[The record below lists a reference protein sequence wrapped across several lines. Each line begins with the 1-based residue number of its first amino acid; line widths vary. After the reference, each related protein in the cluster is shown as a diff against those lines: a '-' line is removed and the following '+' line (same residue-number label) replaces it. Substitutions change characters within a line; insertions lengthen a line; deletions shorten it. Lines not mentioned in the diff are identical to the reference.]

1 MNADDILAV
10 ANAQQQ
16 PALQTDDTDMDS
28 DLWPEIRRIIE
39 TRMSSQP
46 RDLQREIGPSELG
59 TSCVHCLAA
68 KLAGWPERRQPA
80 WLPFIGTCVH
90 ARFEQWFKDVEE
102 LVEVPDMDGLALQ
115 RRFTPE
121 MRVTVGHLQG
131 LHAGYDVQGSIDLYD
146 RKTGSTIDW
155 KIVGNTT
162 LTKVKAHGP
171 SQQYRVQASLYG
183 IGLGSIDLYDR
194 KTGST
199 IDWKIV
205 GNTTLTKV
213 KAHGPSQQYR
223 VQASLYGIGLEN
235 RGEAVRYSRI
245 YFLPKT
251 KTSLA
256 DALPWQTQF
265 DPKPGRWALA
275 RAQLLVN
282 LMDCIEQAEGI
293 DVRDSWIHSL
303 PAAGPDGCFQCRS
316 AVWPDQGMPE
326 GFDDKEWTPIP
337 DKWARLASVIE
348 PEYQE
353 NQPK

>member
-1 MNADDILAV
+1 MSSSSDADAIIAV

-68 KLAGWPERRQPA
+68 KLAGWPERRRPA

-102 LVEVPDMDGLALQ
+102 LVEVPDMDGLALR

-183 IGLGSIDLYDR
+183 IGL
-194 KTGST
+194 
-199 IDWKIV
+199 
-205 GNTTLTKV
+205 
-213 KAHGPSQQYR
+213 
-223 VQASLYGIGLEN
+223 EN
-235 RGEAVRYSRI
+235 RGETVRCSRI
-245 YFLPKT
+245 YFLPRNKAG
-251 KTSLA
+251 LN
-256 DALPWQTQF
+256 DALPWQAGF
-265 DPKPGRWALA
+265 DPKPGLWALA

-282 LMDCIEQAEGI
+282 LMDCIEQAEGV
-293 DVRDSWIHSL
+293 DVRDSWIKQL
-303 PAAGPDGCFQCRS
+303 PAAGSDGCFQCKGR
-316 AVWPDQGMPE
+316 VWPDMGQLPE
-326 GFDDKEWTPIP
+326 FDERPWPDVPDRWLRLIP
-337 DKWARLASVIE
+337 LID
-348 PEYQE
+348 PEYPGTVTE
-353 NQPK
+353 TTETTTETTTERKR

>member
-10 ANAQQQ
+10 ANAQR
-16 PALQTDDTDMDS
+16 QTTQEPQTSDTDRDS

-68 KLAGWPERRQPA
+68 KLAGWPERRRPA

-102 LVEVPDMDGLALQ
+102 LVEVPDMDGLALR

-131 LHAGYDVQGSIDLYD
+131 LHAGYDVQ
-146 RKTGSTIDW
+146 
-155 KIVGNTT
+155 
-162 LTKVKAHGP
+162 
-171 SQQYRVQASLYG
+171 
-183 IGLGSIDLYDR
+183 GSIDLYDR

-275 RAQLLVN
+275 RAQLIVN

>member
-16 PALQTDDTDMDS
+16 PALQTDDTDMDA

-102 LVEVPDMDGLALQ
+102 LVEVPDMDGLALR

-131 LHAGYDVQGSIDLYD
+131 LHAGYDVQ
-146 RKTGSTIDW
+146 
-155 KIVGNTT
+155 
-162 LTKVKAHGP
+162 
-171 SQQYRVQASLYG
+171 
-183 IGLGSIDLYDR
+183 GSIDLYDR

-275 RAQLLVN
+275 RAQLIVN

>member
-183 IGLGSIDLYDR
+183 IGL
-194 KTGST
+194 
-199 IDWKIV
+199 
-205 GNTTLTKV
+205 
-213 KAHGPSQQYR
+213 
-223 VQASLYGIGLEN
+223 EN

>member
-1 MNADDILAV
+1 
-10 ANAQQQ
+10 
-16 PALQTDDTDMDS
+16 
-28 DLWPEIRRIIE
+28 
-39 TRMSSQP
+39 MSSQP

-68 KLAGWPERRQPA
+68 KLAGWPERRRPA

-90 ARFEQWFKDVEE
+90 ARFEQWFKESEE
-102 LVEVPDMDGLALQ
+102 TVFTGPAPEDER
-115 RRFTPE
+115 RRFVPE
-121 MRVTVGHLQG
+121 MRVTVGHLQA
-131 LHAGYDVQGSIDLYD
+131 LHAGYDV
-146 RKTGSTIDW
+146 K
-155 KIVGNTT
+155 
-162 LTKVKAHGP
+162 
-171 SQQYRVQASLYG
+171 
-183 IGLGSIDLYDR
+183 GSIDLYDR

-256 DALPWQTQF
+256 DTLPWQTQF

-282 LMDCIEQAEGI
+282 LMDCIEQAEGAE
-293 DVRDSWIHSL
+293 VRDAWIHNL

-326 GFDDKEWTPIP
+326 GFDDKEWPAIP

-353 NQPK
+353 NQPKQ

>member
-1 MNADDILAV
+1 MSSSSDADAIIAV

-16 PALQTDDTDMDS
+16 PTPEPQTGDDSVDS

-68 KLAGWPERRQPA
+68 KLAGWPERRRPA

-102 LVEVPDMDGLALQ
+102 LVEVPDMDGLALL

-183 IGLGSIDLYDR
+183 IGL
-194 KTGST
+194 
-199 IDWKIV
+199 
-205 GNTTLTKV
+205 
-213 KAHGPSQQYR
+213 
-223 VQASLYGIGLEN
+223 EN
-235 RGEAVRYSRI
+235 RGETVRCSRI
-245 YFLPKT
+245 YFLPRNKAG
-251 KTSLA
+251 LN
-256 DALPWQTQF
+256 DALPWQAGF
-265 DPKPGRWALA
+265 DPKPGLWALA

-282 LMDCIEQAEGI
+282 LMDCIEQAEGV
-293 DVRDSWIHSL
+293 DVRDSWIKQL
-303 PAAGPDGCFQCRS
+303 PSAGSDGCFQCKGR
-316 AVWPDQGMPE
+316 VWPDMGQLPE
-326 GFDDKEWTPIP
+326 FDERPWPDVP
-337 DKWARLASVIE
+337 DKWLRLIPLIE
-348 PEYQE
+348 SEYPGATTE
-353 NQPK
+353 TTTETTTERKR

>member
-1 MNADDILAV
+1 MSSSSDADAIIAV

-16 PALQTDDTDMDS
+16 PALQTDDDSTDA

-68 KLAGWPERRQPA
+68 KLAGWPERRRPA

-90 ARFEQWFKDVEE
+90 ARFEQWFQESKETVSTGPAPEDER
-102 LVEVPDMDGLALQ
+102 
-115 RRFTPE
+115 RRFVPE

-131 LHAGYDVQGSIDLYD
+131 LHAGYDVRGSIDLYD

-183 IGLGSIDLYDR
+183 IGL
-194 KTGST
+194 K
-199 IDWKIV
+199 
-205 GNTTLTKV
+205 
-213 KAHGPSQQYR
+213 
-223 VQASLYGIGLEN
+223 N

-245 YFLPKT
+245 YFLPRNKAG
-251 KTSLA
+251 LN
-256 DALPWQTQF
+256 DALPWQAGF
-265 DPKPGRWALA
+265 DPKPGLWALA

-282 LMDCIEQAEGI
+282 LMDCIEQAEGPE
-293 DVRDSWIHSL
+293 VRDSWIKQL
-303 PAAGPDGCFQCRS
+303 PSAGSDGCFQCKGR
-316 AVWPDQGMPE
+316 VWPDVGQLPE
-326 GFDDKEWTPIP
+326 FDERPWPDVPDRWLRLIP
-337 DKWARLASVIE
+337 LID
-348 PEYQE
+348 PEYPE
-353 NQPK
+353 P

>member
-1 MNADDILAV
+1 MSSSSDADAIIAV

-16 PALQTDDTDMDS
+16 PALQTDDTDMDA

-68 KLAGWPERRQPA
+68 KLAGWPERRRPA

-90 ARFEQWFKDVEE
+90 ARFEQWFGEAEE
-102 LVEVPDMDGLALQ
+102 TVFTGPAPEDER
-115 RRFTPE
+115 RRFVPE

-131 LHAGYDVQGSIDLYD
+131 LHAGYDVKGSIDLYD

-183 IGLGSIDLYDR
+183 IGL
-194 KTGST
+194 K
-199 IDWKIV
+199 
-205 GNTTLTKV
+205 
-213 KAHGPSQQYR
+213 
-223 VQASLYGIGLEN
+223 N
-235 RGEAVRYSRI
+235 RGESVRYSRI

-251 KTSLA
+251 KASLA
-256 DALPWQTQF
+256 DALPWQTRF

-353 NQPK
+353 NQPKQ

>member
-10 ANAQQQ
+10 ADAQRQTTPDQQ
-16 PALQTDDTDMDS
+16 TGDDSVDA

-68 KLAGWPERRQPA
+68 KLAGWPERRRPA

-90 ARFEQWFKDVEE
+90 ARFEQWFKESEE
-102 LVEVPDMDGLALQ
+102 TVFTGPAPEDER
-115 RRFTPE
+115 RRFVPE

-131 LHAGYDVQGSIDLYD
+131 LHAGYDV
-146 RKTGSTIDW
+146 K
-155 KIVGNTT
+155 
-162 LTKVKAHGP
+162 
-171 SQQYRVQASLYG
+171 
-183 IGLGSIDLYDR
+183 GSIDLYDR

-256 DALPWQTQF
+256 DTLPWQTQF

-282 LMDCIEQAEGI
+282 LMDCIEQAEGAE
-293 DVRDSWIHSL
+293 VRDAWIHNL

-326 GFDDKEWTPIP
+326 GFDDKEWPAIP

-353 NQPK
+353 NQPKQ

>member
-1 MNADDILAV
+1 MNTDDILAV
-10 ANAQQQ
+10 ANAQR
-16 PALQTDDTDMDS
+16 QTTQEPQTSDTDRDS

-68 KLAGWPERRQPA
+68 KLAGWPERRRPA

-90 ARFEQWFKDVEE
+90 ARFEQWFQESEE
-102 LVEVPDMDGLALQ
+102 TVFTGPAPEDER
-115 RRFTPE
+115 RRFVPE

-183 IGLGSIDLYDR
+183 IGL
-194 KTGST
+194 K
-199 IDWKIV
+199 
-205 GNTTLTKV
+205 
-213 KAHGPSQQYR
+213 
-223 VQASLYGIGLEN
+223 N
-235 RGEAVRYSRI
+235 RGEAVRCSRI
-245 YFLPKT
+245 YFLPRNKAG
-251 KTSLA
+251 LN
-256 DALPWQTQF
+256 DALPWQAGF
-265 DPKPGRWALA
+265 DPKPGLWALA

-282 LMDCIEQAEGI
+282 LMDCIEQAEGPE
-293 DVRDSWIHSL
+293 VRDSWIKQL
-303 PAAGPDGCFQCRS
+303 PAAGPDGCFQCKGR
-316 AVWPDQGMPE
+316 VWPDMGQLPE
-326 GFDDKEWTPIP
+326 FDERPWPDVPDRWLRLIP
-337 DKWARLASVIE
+337 LID
-348 PEYQE
+348 PEYPGTVTE
-353 NQPK
+353 TTETTTERKR

>member
-102 LVEVPDMDGLALQ
+102 LVEVPDMDGLALR

-183 IGLGSIDLYDR
+183 IGL
-194 KTGST
+194 
-199 IDWKIV
+199 
-205 GNTTLTKV
+205 
-213 KAHGPSQQYR
+213 
-223 VQASLYGIGLEN
+223 EN

-245 YFLPKT
+245 YFLPRNKAG
-251 KTSLA
+251 LN
-256 DALPWQTQF
+256 DALPWQTEF
-265 DPKPGRWALA
+265 DPKPGQWALA

-282 LMDCIEQAEGI
+282 LMDCIEQAEGPE
-293 DVRDSWIHSL
+293 VRDSWIKQL
-303 PAAGPDGCFQCRS
+303 PAAGSDGCFQCKGR
-316 AVWPDQGMPE
+316 VWPDMGQLPE
-326 GFDDKEWTPIP
+326 FDERPWPDVPDRWLRLIP
-337 DKWARLASVIE
+337 LID
-348 PEYQE
+348 PEYPE
-353 NQPK
+353 P

>member
-10 ANAQQQ
+10 ANAQRQTTPDQQ
-16 PALQTDDTDMDS
+16 TGDDSVDA

-68 KLAGWPERRQPA
+68 KLAGWPERRRPA

-90 ARFEQWFKDVEE
+90 ARFEQWFKESEE
-102 LVEVPDMDGLALQ
+102 TVFTGPAPEDER
-115 RRFTPE
+115 RRFVPE

-131 LHAGYDVQGSIDLYD
+131 LHAGYDV
-146 RKTGSTIDW
+146 K
-155 KIVGNTT
+155 
-162 LTKVKAHGP
+162 
-171 SQQYRVQASLYG
+171 
-183 IGLGSIDLYDR
+183 GSIDLYDR

-256 DALPWQTQF
+256 DTLPWQTQF

-282 LMDCIEQAEGI
+282 LMDCIEQAEGAE
-293 DVRDSWIHSL
+293 VRDAWIHNL

-326 GFDDKEWTPIP
+326 GLDWLQCIRQSDEGRMT
-337 DKWARLASVIE
+337 
-348 PEYQE
+348 
-353 NQPK
+353 

>member
-1 MNADDILAV
+1 MSSSSDADAIIAV
-10 ANAQQQ
+10 ANAQR
-16 PALQTDDTDMDS
+16 QTTPTPQAGDDSVDS

-68 KLAGWPERRQPA
+68 KLAGWPERRRPA

-90 ARFEQWFKDVEE
+90 ARFEQWFQESEE
-102 LVEVPDMDGLALQ
+102 TVFTGPAPEDER
-115 RRFTPE
+115 RRFVPE

-131 LHAGYDVQGSIDLYD
+131 LHAGYDV
-146 RKTGSTIDW
+146 K
-155 KIVGNTT
+155 
-162 LTKVKAHGP
+162 
-171 SQQYRVQASLYG
+171 
-183 IGLGSIDLYDR
+183 GSIDLYDR

-235 RGEAVRYSRI
+235 AGESVRFSRI
-245 YFLPKT
+245 YFLPRNKA
-251 KTSLA
+251 SLN
-256 DALPWQTQF
+256 DALPVAASF
-265 DPKPGRWALA
+265 DPKPGLWALA

-282 LMDCIEQAEGI
+282 LMDCIEQAEGPE
-293 DVRDSWIHSL
+293 VRDSWIKQL
-303 PAAGPDGCFQCRS
+303 PAAGSDGCFQCKGR
-316 AVWPDQGMPE
+316 VWPDMGQLPE
-326 GFDDKEWTPIP
+326 FDERPWPDVPDRWLRLIP
-337 DKWARLASVIE
+337 LID
-348 PEYQE
+348 PEYPGTVTE
-353 NQPK
+353 TTETTTERKR